1 MLQNIHVFNLQIHHH
16 IINLLCYHTF
26 LQCSMLFHPMQ
37 SQMLIDYWYLHLFCD
52 HGLTIEFIN
61 CIFVQVA
68 VQEVRLTYTC
78 ATCTT
83 VYTDLNLLTK
93 HITADHPP
101 DITQLKPVSCAHC
114 TKTFVSPRTL
124 EKHYT
129 LLHAGKILSNI
140 IKYWLI
146 GCVNWLVYTL
156 YKLANRGHYILIWKD

>member
-1 MLQNIHVFNLQIHHH
+1 MSSCRKKSILQNEYCKGVFIFLYF
-16 IINLLCYHTF
+16 IISY
-26 LQCSMLFHPMQ
+26 
-37 SQMLIDYWYLHLFCD
+37 IDYWYLHLFCD
-52 HGLTIEFIN
+52 HGLTIEFIT

>member
-1 MLQNIHVFNLQIHHH
+1 
-16 IINLLCYHTF
+16 
-26 LQCSMLFHPMQ
+26 MQ
-37 SQMLIDYWYLHLFCD
+37 LFCD

-78 ATCTT
+78 ATCTA

-114 TKTFVSPRTL
+114 TTTFVSPRTL

-129 LLHAGKILSNI
+129 LLHAGKILSN
-140 IKYWLI
+140 Y
-146 GCVNWLVYTL
+146 YE
-156 YKLANRGHYILIWKD
+156 ILIDWLRKLISLYFIQAG